1 MVQWNPDAVR
11 GEDPRFTFTFTVKDL
26 DVGSNTSTAIDLLN
40 LAASVAEDTGNFV
53 YTYESSTVGMSNA
66 MTPPDP
72 CGAASITD
80 HAAGDMFFRI
90 NIPCPT
96 SGACDNSTFVATIC
110 DEQGN
115 NRISP
120 FASVVLYMLD
130 STGVPLVTEGACSLG
145 SCANADVSP
154 PAINITLER
163 EVDYFLVVDGEFS
176 DEFPFKLRVEI
187 PDPDAVPGGL
197 VETTISSPLPPTL
210 VEIANKTMR
219 GYWSRERSTPF
230 SVTFDGIMNETCG
243 SDAIVARQLDTDA
256 PPRVEGFRL
265 VRRTPK
271 SEYAF
276 NITAETDGTVT
287 YFIKGGGCRDIKG
300 RLNNQSEE
308 IRYGV
313 DSTPPTLTIRSEVG
327 ERSDYELLLFNVIVD
342 EPVFGLTNESLSVT
356 NGNLTSWIPSPE
368 GNGSTLVVVTPEP
381 GNHFVTLRYDGVIAD
396 IAGNINEVNT
406 TARIDYFINNQD
418 VVDAVA
424 AGSAVVA
431 TTITTTGIA
440 VMGAAL
446 AGSTSLGVGS
456 PSVASFSSGLT
467 IMIGHIQ
474 TVQQLNGLGAP
485 LGATFRQLT
494 HEMNWVN
501 FRATPPW
508 RWGDDKD
515 DKNKTSD
522 AARGGTRRRRLL
534 AGQGQDGGVPN
545 GWGGGATLLQ
555 PLSDQSVDGS
565 NADIHAASANA
576 NVNAATDAIMNPDE
590 KMSAHALALIQMEM
604 ISEASAGE
612 NSALHPLV
620 EASVE
625 SSFDRDGSHR
635 RRRALMGLD
644 DPGDEVDE
652 VLDYKFKMVSS
663 ISSSGRENVLGD
675 FVDNKLQDFGADS
688 MEEFAIV
695 IFWFCLLLV
704 AVGGT
709 HLCAQFTWEKLLA
722 KGEMPP
728 LMQFPRFEIFLLM
741 VGLPG
746 VTRACASLIRQR
758 TTGEVLLGI
767 AVLLVYPFTFLCF
780 AGYFVFRKL
789 LSGRHVKF
797 IAESEPAPRGMSS
810 RDIVINFW
818 RMCVTA
824 LVGPRRAAE
833 WMVVNPN
840 LAAKKGDWVSKYGLF
855 FEDLAGATHYAR
867 PVGGM
872 SAGVDVASVRDVDD
886 GAEGST
892 DTGVQMLP
900 VRGSPITSGAGI
912 TTSSR
917 GSAMTS
923 ARDGAVAGSRDGGI
937 VSRREGGA
945 ASTHEGP
952 SAVNSPPRVVAFSTR
967 SLNGGGGEGAEG
979 AGTSENGTDV
989 AMVEINLNGGEGK
1002 EDADNQVA
1010 ASNRSVGNRSVG
1022 GKGEDDDV
1030 EKGGKTDA
1038 DEEKLVSPNGAGN
1051 VSIMATDADMD
1062 APGSGTMAATI
1073 GPGHSI
1079 SHGAQAVDAAA
1090 ASAGRAGGDGAG
1102 TLGAPAGAHSLRPR
1116 LDVRYSKGR
1125 SAQMH
1130 LVRIRGL
1137 AVTVAHCRASY
1148 MFLTL
1153 CKQFLF
1159 AIMLGAYKS
1168 DNAWSQIIVLTVWLF
1183 AHTAWIFA
1191 FKPFLD
1197 RLLQFVESVSITF
1210 ELGTLCCSLGLLIN
1224 DARDGSE
1231 TTRHRLSTAMIV
1243 LAFAGVGVNVINQW
1257 YDIILMIKEFGPV
1270 VRRKL
1275 FERRFQRPQDNAVFD
1290 REPGCC

>member
-1 MVQWNPDAVR
+1 MSDYRNANEAYSFSTFQLGSFLCGSVPATPRPVDMFYKIDHSITARVAVDLYSADVPSPAITALYGQLLNPQALPSASRCLNVNGRATVFTAADAVREATDEPVVSTQLEAMVQWNPDAVR

-219 GYWSRERSTPF
+219 GYWSRERSTP
-230 SVTFDGIMNETCG
+230 
-243 SDAIVARQLDTDA
+243 
-256 PPRVEGFRL
+256 
-265 VRRTPK
+265 
-271 SEYAF
+271 
-276 NITAETDGTVT
+276 
-287 YFIKGGGCRDIKG
+287 
-300 RLNNQSEE
+300 
-308 IRYGV
+308 
-313 DSTPPTLTIRSEVG
+313 
-327 ERSDYELLLFNVIVD
+327 
-342 EPVFGLTNESLSVT
+342 VT